1 LARNADSPQAAREI
15 YVVSAVMIDE
25 QNPMERAWLEQLA
38 GALKIEPN
46 LARELEQ
53 QVLAAS

>member
-1 LARNADSPQAAREI
+1 
-15 YVVSAVMIDE
+15 MIDE